1 MADLAA
7 SDVTHTQVGKAEI
20 HRQSRRVIVDVAFG
34 DGALTYPT
42 GGVPLTLAKLGF
54 KRGIDSIKI
63 VNASHGDGYVYKVD
77 IANLKIRIYAQG
89 VTVGAAG
96 AVAMDDFP
104 VTAAPGVKA
113 AGISVSLP
121 GTIGAGTHGIGAL
134 KELVASTDA
143 PAATTLRL
151 ECEGW

>member
-7 SDVTHTQVGKAEI
+7 SDVTHTLVEKAEI
-20 HRQSRRVIVDVAFG
+20 FRNSKRQIVDVAFG
-34 DGALTYPT
+34 NGALTYPN

-54 KRGIDSIKI
+54 RQGLNSIHI
-63 VNASHGDGYVYKVD
+63 VNPSHGDGYIYKPD
-77 IANLKIRIYAQG
+77 IANAKIRIYAQG

-104 VTAAPGVKA
+104 VTAAAGVKSG
-113 AGISVSLP
+113 GISVSLP
-121 GTIGAGTHGIGAL
+121 GTIGAGTHGLGAL

-143 PAATTLRL
+143 PAATILRL
-151 ECEGW
+151 ECVGW